1 MGRGRRRDAARQLE
15 VPQLLAVHVVVALLF
30 AAGLAGA
37 VVPFLPGP
45 PLIVAGALVYA
56 FATDWSPVGPG
67 RLVILGALAVAAYV
81 LAHVAGALG
90 ARRSGA
96 SAWGVAGA
104 LVGAVVGIFFGPL
117 GLVFGPMA
125 GAVGGEM
132 LRGRDL
138 EGSVRS
144 GFGALVG
151 MAAGVAATLGLA
163 LVMIGLFLWWVWR
176 AP

>member
-1 MGRGRRRDAARQLE
+1 M
-15 VPQLLAVHVVVALLF
+15 
-30 AAGLAGA
+30 
-37 VVPFLPGP
+37 VPFLPGP

-67 RLVILGALAVAAYV
+67 RLVILAALATAAYV
-81 LAHVAGALG
+81 LAHVAAALG

-104 LVGAVVGIFFGPL
+104 LVGAVVGVFFGPL

-125 GAVGGEM
+125 GAITGEL
-132 LRGRDL
+132 LRGQDV

-144 GFGALVG
+144 GLGALVG
-151 MAAGVAATLGLA
+151 MAVGVVANLGLA

-176 AP
+176 ST